1 MKTDFMPAWNQAPQW
16 GEKQGQIGEISAR
29 APFARRF
36 PFSIFKMKFEDFLVI
51 VRLNLL
57 DLGYL

>member
-1 MKTDFMPAWNQAPQW
+1 MQAWNQAPQW

-36 PFSIFKMKFEDFLVI
+36 LFSIFKMKFEDFLVI
-51 VRLNLL
+51 LRLNLL

>member
-1 MKTDFMPAWNQAPQW
+1 MQAGDQAPQW
-16 GEKQGQIGEISAR
+16 GKKQGQIGEISVR

-36 PFSIFKMKFEDFLVI
+36 LFSIFKMKFEDFLVI